1 MKKVLFV
8 AVLIALIGGSVF
20 GAISTANAAKAIPM
34 PTPTARSANTL
45 QIALLR
51 WYEANQ
57 SDITYPAGALTPW
70 GICFDGANIWVTDA
84 RYDSRT
90 VSKLRA
96 SDGASLGTY
105 MAGNYPMGICF
116 DGANIW
122 VADLVQADVTKL
134 RASDG
139 ASLGTYSVGHHPSG
153 VCFDGAN
160 IWVTNFDDGTV
171 SKLRASDGAFLG
183 TYTVGPNPYALCFDD
198 ANIWVANMNGGTV
211 SKLRASDGAS
221 LGTYT
226 VGPNS
231 SGVCFDGANIWVTS
245 SVNTE
250 EPGTVSKLRASDGA
264 SLGTYSVGTYP
275 RGICFDGANIW
286 VANYASR
293 TVSKLRAS
301 DGASLG
307 TYTVGTGPQG
317 VCFDG
322 ANIWVTNSGDNTVS
336 KLSST
341 LTPNT
346 PVGSNV
352 CVSLSCGSVVFN
364 TVSAEGFTTCTS
376 QQGNPA
382 GGIPSGFRVRG
393 LFIDITTTAAYS
405 GPVTVCITYDP
416 SIPNPQNL
424 RLFHWNAPNWED
436 VTTSIDPATN
446 TICGQ
451 VSGLSPF
458 FVGEEVAQTGGG
470 GCFIATAAYGSYLD
484 SHVQTLRDF
493 RDSYMVTNPIGQS
506 FVSTYYRLSPPIA
519 EFIDDHPALK
529 PVVRVGLLPAIVFSS
544 VAINTTPME
553 KIAIASSLAF
563 VCILVF
569 VGLRRKIIRGK
580 F

>member
-1 MKKVLFV
+1 VTKLRASDGSFV
-8 AVLIALIGGSVF
+8 AGYQVGSY
-20 GAISTANAAKAIPM
+20 AD
-34 PTPTARSANTL
+34 PT
-45 QIALLR
+45 
-51 WYEANQ
+51 
-57 SDITYPAGALTPW
+57 
-70 GICFDGANIWVTDA
+70 GICFDGANIWVLSSATYND
-84 RYDSRT
+84 Y
-90 VSKLRA
+90 VLKLRA
-96 SDGASLGTY
+96 SDGY
-105 MAGNYPMGICF
+105 F
-116 DGANIW
+116 
-122 VADLVQADVTKL
+122 
-134 RASDG
+134 
-139 ASLGTYSVGHHPSG
+139 VGYY
-153 VCFDGAN
+153 D
-160 IWVTNFDDGTV
+160 
-171 SKLRASDGAFLG
+171 
-183 TYTVGPNPYALCFDD
+183 
-198 ANIWVANMNGGTV
+198 
-211 SKLRASDGAS
+211 
-221 LGTYT
+221 
-226 VGPNS
+226 
-231 SGVCFDGANIWVTS
+231 
-245 SVNTE
+245 
-250 EPGTVSKLRASDGA
+250 
-264 SLGTYSVGTYP
+264 VGTAP
-275 RGICFDGANIW
+275 FGICFDGANIW
-286 VANYASR
+286 VANHDSNNV
-293 TVSKLRAS
+293 TKLRAS
-301 DGASLG
+301 DGSLVG
-307 TYTVGTGPQG
+307 TYAVGTTPFGI
-317 VCFDG
+317 CFDG

-336 KLSST
+336 TLSPT
-341 LTPNT
+341 PTPNT

-352 CVSLSCGSVVFN
+352 SVSLSCGSVVFN

-393 LFIDITTTAAYS
+393 FFIDITTTAFYS
-405 GPVTVCITYDP
+405 GPVTVCIPYDP

-424 RLFHWNAPNWED
+424 KLFHWNGTGWDN

-529 PVVRVGLLPAIVFSS
+529 PIVRAGLVPAVVMST
-544 VAINTTPME
+544 VAVDTTPME

>member
-1 MKKVLFV
+1 MSENGCTMKKVLFV

-84 RYDSRT
+84 RYD
-90 VSKLRA
+90 
-96 SDGASLGTY
+96 
-105 MAGNYPMGICF
+105 
-116 DGANIW
+116 
-122 VADLVQADVTKL
+122 
-134 RASDG
+134 
-139 ASLGTYSVGHHPSG
+139 
-153 VCFDGAN
+153 
-160 IWVTNFDDGTV
+160 
-171 SKLRASDGAFLG
+171 
-183 TYTVGPNPYALCFDD
+183 
-198 ANIWVANMNGGTV
+198 
-211 SKLRASDGAS
+211 
-221 LGTYT
+221 
-226 VGPNS
+226 
-231 SGVCFDGANIWVTS
+231 
-245 SVNTE
+245 
-250 EPGTVSKLRASDGA
+250 
-264 SLGTYSVGTYP
+264 
-275 RGICFDGANIW
+275 
-286 VANYASR
+286 SR